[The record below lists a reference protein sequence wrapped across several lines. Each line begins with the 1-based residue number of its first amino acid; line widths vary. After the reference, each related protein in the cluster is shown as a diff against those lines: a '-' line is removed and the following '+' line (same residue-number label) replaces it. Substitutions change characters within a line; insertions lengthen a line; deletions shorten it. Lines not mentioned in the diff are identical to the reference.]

1 MAARKD
7 PAREIRAQTQQVT
20 LLGLKRLEALISEAT
35 SSPQQSLIAEAIDL
49 VVFIDE
55 EPRLGAGRKVREV
68 LAVRDFDHAGMRYVV
83 DYL

>member
-1 MAARKD
+1 
-7 PAREIRAQTQQVT
+7 
-20 LLGLKRLEALISEAT
+20 
-35 SSPQQSLIAEAIDL
+35 